1 MHITTENDLRNFFL
15 RHKHLALYG
24 TGGMGHNI
32 YCYLRANH
40 WEKQLDFYIVTLRTA
55 KTFHGLP
62 VHEVETLSDKE
73 IKYPVLIA
81 TRNNFHAEIKKSLQD
96 AGVKDIYTLSE
107 PLLNMTER
115 IAQSLPSE
123 NAPQQEAIVPPQS
136 PSPVSNVSASA
147 PAPVPP
153 YIPQLDLLQQ
163 QMDELQ
169 SSFLRIQSLLQDA
182 YCNNK
187 ALLLTEPQTYRYLDL
202 LRYLRTGDHVLD
214 LEAEYGAGADLLRK
228 VSPVS
233 SIRCLNS
240 IAAYTT
246 WGRAYYPSDTL
257 TYQTGTYLD
266 AAGKYQVILALNE
279 KQNLDFGQRT
289 FASLHD
295 LLEAHG
301 LLVLALRESAAEN
314 TVHLLSAAGFRL
326 EETLYQQAGTPALSR
341 KRPEESTVLFFARKR
356 ASLC

>member
-73 IKYPVLIA
+73 RKYPVLIA

-123 NAPQQEAIVPPQS
+123 NAPQQEAIVPPSLHPQSLMYLLPHLRQSRPISPNSISCSNRWTSCSPPFSASS
-136 PSPVSNVSASA
+136 PSCR
-147 PAPVPP
+147 
-153 YIPQLDLLQQ
+153 
-163 QMDELQ
+163 M
-169 SSFLRIQSLLQDA
+169 
-182 YCNNK
+182 
-187 ALLLTEPQTYRYLDL
+187 
-202 LRYLRTGDHVLD
+202 RTVTT
-214 LEAEYGAGADLLRK
+214 K
-228 VSPVS
+228 
-233 SIRCLNS
+233 RC
-240 IAAYTT
+240 
-246 WGRAYYPSDTL
+246 
-257 TYQTGTYLD
+257 
-266 AAGKYQVILALNE
+266 
-279 KQNLDFGQRT
+279 
-289 FASLHD
+289 
-295 LLEAHG
+295 
-301 LLVLALRESAAEN
+301 
-314 TVHLLSAAGFRL
+314 
-326 EETLYQQAGTPALSR
+326 
-341 KRPEESTVLFFARKR
+341 
-356 ASLC
+356 C

>member
-40 WEKQLDFYIVTLRTA
+40 WEKQLDFYIVTIRTA

-73 IKYPVLIA
+73 KRYPVLIA
-81 TRNNFHAEIKKSLQD
+81 TRNNFHAEIKKSLRD

-115 IAQSLPSE
+115 VAQSLPAE
-123 NAPQQEAIVPPQS
+123 DAPQEEAIVPPQS
-136 PSPVSNVSASA
+136 PSPVSDVSAST

-169 SSFLRIQSLLQDA
+169 SSFLRIQSLLQDT
-182 YCNNK
+182 YRDNK
-187 ALLLTEPQTYRYLDL
+187 ALLLTDPQTYRYLYL

-214 LEAEYGAGADLLRK
+214 LEAEYGTGADLLRK
-228 VSPVS
+228 VSPVA
-233 SIRCLNS
+233 SICCLNS
-240 IAAYTT
+240 IAAYTA
-246 WGRAYYPSDTL
+246 WGRAYHPSDAL
-257 TYQTGTYLD
+257 TYETGTYRE
-266 AAGKYQVILALNE
+266 AKGKYQVILALNE
-279 KQNLDFGQRT
+279 KQNLELSQET
-289 FASLHD
+289 FTFLRN
-295 LLEAHG
+295 LLETHG
-301 LLVLALRESAAEN
+301 LLVLALQESAAADADRIL
-314 TVHLLSAAGFRL
+314 TTAGFQL
-326 EETLYQQAGTPALSR
+326 EETLYQQAGIPTLSR
-341 KRPEESTVLFFARKR
+341 KRPEEATAVFFARKR